1 MIEAIGP
8 QVRTFRPK
16 EGVAPSRY
24 NRQGNGKG
32 GDFVNLI
39 LLSGDY
45 AKIHAAAMITMVA
58 ASLGQPVH
66 IFVSMEALPAFHQD
80 ASVRA
85 QIPQGPMGQKIVA
98 SQGQD
103 YLEIFRQAKEFGDVK
118 IYACSLVM
126 DITHWTLD
134 DLAPIF
140 DETLG
145 LTAFMGQVG
154 DGLSLTF

>member
-1 MIEAIGP
+1 M
-8 QVRTFRPK
+8 
-16 EGVAPSRY
+16 
-24 NRQGNGKG
+24 
-32 GDFVNLI
+32 NLI

-58 ASLGQPVH
+58 ASLGQPVN
-66 IFVSMEALPAFHQD
+66 IFVSMEALPAFHRD
-80 ASVRA
+80 ETVRA
-85 QIPQGPMGQKIVA
+85 QIPQGPMGRKIVE

-103 YLEIFRQAKEFGDVK
+103 YWEILRQAKEFGDVK

-126 DITHWTLD
+126 DLTHWTLN

-140 DETLG
+140 DDILG

-154 DGLSLTF
+154 NGLSLTF